1 MTKGT
6 ILGEVGDSSEKLIYN
21 SIKIL
26 QIHFAKFKII

>member
-21 SIKIL
+21 AIKIL
-26 QIHFAKFKII
+26 HFVKFKIV

>member
-6 ILGEVGDSSEKLIYN
+6 IPGDVGDSSEKLIYDA
-21 SIKIL
+21 IKIL